1 MLSPL
6 LDACSECMKKTAI
19 VDELSKLPLW
29 LWCHWRQLKFKG
41 IWNSYPS
48 FVAPG
53 GRQKLLERVF
63 FVSYCFGLQLKRHH
77 AIRRRRDDDAL
88 AVVLHLYNAIRA

>member
-1 MLSPL
+1 
-6 LDACSECMKKTAI
+6 MKKTAI
-19 VDELSKLPLW
+19 VDELSKLPRCGCVVSLAAVEV
-29 LWCHWRQLKFKG
+29 QG
-41 IWNSYPS
+41 NPEIIS
-48 FVAPG
+48 FIRRAR